1 MVVGQRRL
9 LGRQLVVVDHQVRAR
24 PRRDLGAGVRDVQQ
38 HGTSAVTWEHP
49 PILPECDRPD
59 VRLTASAPGAG
70 VEDVTVRVPLVTR
83 PHIDLGRVWS
93 AACPGS

>member
-1 MVVGQRRL
+1 MVGQRGL
-9 LGRQLVVVDHQVRAR
+9 LGRQLVVVEHQVRAD
-24 PRRDLGAGVRDVQQ
+24 PPGDLGAGVRDVQQ

-49 PILPECDRPD
+49 PILPECDRLD
-59 VRLTASAPGAG
+59 DRLTAPPPGAG